1 MGKSLREKPR
11 IFHVNWF
18 RKNQDGKFMWPG
30 FRENMRVLR
39 WIVERS
45 TGKGRA
51 HEEPLGGLQGKKTWT
66 GLDWNFLMIY
76 GMS

>member
-1 MGKSLREKPR
+1 MKMGKILREKPR

-18 RKNQDGKFMWPG
+18 RKDKDGKFLWPG

-45 TGKGRA
+45 TERKG
-51 HEEPLGGLQGKKTWT
+51 P
-66 GLDWNFLMIY
+66 
-76 GMS
+76 